1 MLIKK
6 YIIFIVLIL
15 IFVHI
20 SSNKAEIL
28 NVNNYEEKVINSKEA
43 WLIEY
48 YSERCGTCQEFSP
61 IWESA
66 TNKIRKL
73 RIGKVNI
80 DEKSGM
86 ELATKNKILDEGIPL
101 VKFIYGNR
109 GENITIM
116 AGDSV
121 DEQVFLAIIKRYVL
135 KFLGKTK
142 SEGIYYNREDL

>member
-1 MLIKK
+1 MIKK
-6 YIIFIVLIL
+6 YILFVIFIIY
-15 IFVHI
+15 IVHT
-20 SSNKAEIL
+20 SSNKSEIL
-28 NVNNYEEKVINSKEA
+28 NINNYEEKVINSKDA

-61 IWESA
+61 IWEKA
-66 TNKIRKL
+66 TSKIRKL

-86 ELATKNKILDEGIPL
+86 ELAIKNNILDEGIPL
-101 VKFIYGNR
+101 VKLIYGNK

-116 AGDSV
+116 AGESMKD
-121 DEQVFLAIIKRYVL
+121 QVFLGIIRRYVL